1 MLRTARC
8 LFLPLASVLLLTA
21 CGSESADSGQPHKQP
36 AVVGFSDNE
45 LLPSTAAENN
55 IEQGANQALRQP
67 EIASDSS
74 RLQPASGWNY
84 SQQAVAAA
92 NPLAAET
99 GQALLAAGGNAL
111 DAAIAA
117 QLVLNLVE
125 PQSSG
130 IGGGAFLLSWKDGE
144 LIAWDGRE
152 TAPAAATPNLLLDEQ
167 GQSLPFMA
175 AVTSSRSVGVP
186 GLLKMLEAAHKK
198 QGQLPWQALF
208 EPAIKLAK
216 EGFAISPRLHL
227 LLEKDPVLRNN
238 PAARAYYY
246 QPDGKALPVGHLLK
260 NPAMAV
266 ILKRIA
272 SEGAEAFYQGT
283 IAQSLVAAVNATE
296 QLATNITTTDLT
308 HYQPLAREA
317 LCGEWKI
324 YRVCGFPPPSSGQLA
339 IMQILGM
346 LEQLEVKQSVAL
358 TQEKFYTAQ
367 GLHQYLAASNL
378 AFADR
383 ALYLADPEFVEAP
396 ANNWLSLIHPAYL
409 QERANE
415 IGEGYL
421 GFAKA
426 GQPEKFESSYAL
438 QPEQPEYGT
447 SHLSVIDAQGNGIA
461 MTSSIEQAFGS
472 RILVDGGTGLAGGF
486 FLNNQLTDFA
496 FQPQDAAGKWV
507 ANRVEAG
514 KRPRSSMSPT
524 LVFSAHAN
532 ELVASLGSPG
542 GAAII
547 HFTAKTLLAS
557 LGWQLSPQKA
567 IELPNI
573 ANFNTP
579 ANLLEAGAFS
589 SEIKTGLEKRGYQL
603 QESDLTSGIQMLLV
617 TPKGILGGADPRRE
631 GWVSGE

>member
-8 LFLPLASVLLLTA
+8 LFLPLASVLLLMA
-21 CGSESADSGQPHKQP
+21 CGSESSEPKDLSQQP
-36 AVVGFSDNE
+36 A
-45 LLPSTAAENN
+45 AAQASNA
-55 IEQGANQALRQP
+55 EQQP
-67 EIASDSS
+67 EIASGFQA
-74 RLQPASGWNY
+74 RPGWTY
-84 SQQAVAAA
+84 SKQAVAAA

-99 GQALLAAGGNAL
+99 GQAILAAGGNAL

-130 IGGGAFLLSWKDGE
+130 IGGGAFLLSWQDKK

-152 TAPAAATPNLLLDEQ
+152 TAPASATPNLFLDEE
-167 GQSLPFMA
+167 GKALPFMT
-175 AVTSSRSVGVP
+175 AVTSGKSVGVP
-186 GLLKMLEAAHKK
+186 GLLKMLQAAHKT

-208 EPAIKLAK
+208 QPAIQLAE

-227 LLEKDPVLRNN
+227 LLEKDPALRNN

-246 QPDGKALPVGHLLK
+246 QADGSALPVGYQLK

-266 ILKRIA
+266 ILKRL
-272 SEGAEAFYQGT
+272 SQQGADAFYSGV
-283 IAQSLVAAVNATE
+283 IAESIIKAVNEAPNLPG
-296 QLATNITTTDLT
+296 QMKLSDLT

-317 LCGEWKI
+317 LCGDWQN
-324 YRVCGFPPPSSGQLA
+324 YRVCGFPAPSSGQLA
-339 IMQILGM
+339 LMQILGT
-346 LEQLEVKQSVAL
+346 LEQLEDSASF
-358 TQEKFYTAQ
+358 TQESFYTPE

-383 ALYLADPEFVEAP
+383 ALYVADPDFVEVP
-396 ANNWLSLIHPAYL
+396 ANNWLSLINPDYL
-409 QERANE
+409 QKRSKE
-415 IGEGYL
+415 IGDNYQGP
-421 GFAKA
+421 AKA
-426 GQPEKFESSYAL
+426 GQPEAFKSSYAL

-461 MTSSIEQAFGS
+461 MTSSIEQAFGA

-496 FQPQDAAGKWV
+496 FQPQDKAGKWV

-524 LVFSAHAN
+524 LVFSAHAD

-547 HFTAKTLLAS
+547 HFTAKTLLGS
-557 LGWQLSPQKA
+557 LGWQLAPQKA

-573 ANFNTP
+573 ANFNSP
-579 ANLLEAGAFS
+579 ANLLETGGFS
-589 SEIKTGLEKRGYQL
+589 PATKAGLEKLGYQL
-603 QESDLTSGIQMLLV
+603 EERDLTSGIQMLLV
-617 TPKGILGGADPRRE
+617 TPQGILGGADPRRE
-631 GWVSGE
+631 GWVAGE

>member
-8 LFLPLASVLLLTA
+8 LFLPLASVLLLMA
-21 CGSESADSGQPHKQP
+21 CGSESSEPKDLSQQP
-36 AVVGFSDNE
+36 A
-45 LLPSTAAENN
+45 AAQASNA
-55 IEQGANQALRQP
+55 EQQP
-67 EIASDSS
+67 EIASG
-74 RLQPASGWNY
+74 LQARPGWTY
-84 SQQAVAAA
+84 SKQAVAAA

-99 GQALLAAGGNAL
+99 GQAILAAGGNAL

-130 IGGGAFLLSWKDGE
+130 IGGGAFLLSWQDKK

-152 TAPAAATPNLLLDEQ
+152 TAPASATPNLFLDEE
-167 GQSLPFMA
+167 GKALPFMT
-175 AVTSSRSVGVP
+175 AVTSGKSVGVP
-186 GLLKMLEAAHKK
+186 GLLKMLQAAHKT

-208 EPAIKLAK
+208 QPAIQLAE

-227 LLEKDPVLRNN
+227 LLEKDPALRNN

-246 QPDGKALPVGHLLK
+246 QADGSALPVGYQLK

-266 ILKRIA
+266 ILKRL
-272 SEGAEAFYQGT
+272 SQQGADAFYSGV
-283 IAQSLVAAVNATE
+283 IAESIIKAVNEAPNLPG
-296 QLATNITTTDLT
+296 QMKLSDLT

-317 LCGEWKI
+317 LCGDWQN
-324 YRVCGFPPPSSGQLA
+324 YRVCGFPAPSSGQLA
-339 IMQILGM
+339 LMQILGT
-346 LEQLEVKQSVAL
+346 LEQLEDSASF
-358 TQEKFYTAQ
+358 TQESFYTPE

-383 ALYLADPEFVEAP
+383 ALYVADPDFVEVP
-396 ANNWLSLIHPAYL
+396 ANNWLSLINPDYL
-409 QERANE
+409 QKRSKE
-415 IGEGYL
+415 IGDNYQGP
-421 GFAKA
+421 AKA
-426 GQPEKFESSYAL
+426 GQPEAFKSSYAL

-461 MTSSIEQAFGS
+461 MTSSIEQAFGA

-496 FQPQDAAGKWV
+496 FQPQDKAGKWV

-524 LVFSAHAN
+524 LVFSAHAD

-547 HFTAKTLLAS
+547 HFTAKTLLGS
-557 LGWQLSPQKA
+557 LGWQLAPQKA

-573 ANFNTP
+573 ANFNSP
-579 ANLLEAGAFS
+579 ANLLETGGFS
-589 SEIKTGLEKRGYQL
+589 PATKAGLEKLGYQL
-603 QESDLTSGIQMLLV
+603 EERDLTSGIQMLLV
-617 TPKGILGGADPRRE
+617 TPQGILGGADPRRE
-631 GWVSGE
+631 GWVAGE

>member
-8 LFLPLASVLLLTA
+8 LLLPLSAALFLAACSSESTDTTKADKQLASVQT
-21 CGSESADSGQPHKQP
+21 PK
-36 AVVGFSDNE
+36 
-45 LLPSTAAENN
+45 AE
-55 IEQGANQALRQP
+55 QQP
-67 EIASDSS
+67 EIASGFQS
-74 RLQPASGWNY
+74 RTGWTY
-84 SQQAVAAA
+84 QKQAVAAA
-92 NPLAAET
+92 NPLAAEV
-99 GQALLAAGGNAL
+99 GQSILAAGGNAL
-111 DAAIAA
+111 DAAIAT

-130 IGGGAFLLSWKDGE
+130 IGGGAFLLSWQDSE

-152 TAPAAATPNLLLDEQ
+152 TAPAAATPNLFLDEK
-167 GQSLPFMA
+167 GKPLPFMT
-175 AVTSSRSVGVP
+175 AVTSGKSVGVP
-186 GLLKMLEAAHKK
+186 GLLKMLQAAHKTH
-198 QGQLPWQALF
+198 GQLPWAALF
-208 EPAIKLAK
+208 KPAIQLAK
-216 EGFAISPRLHL
+216 EGFEISPRLHL
-227 LLEKDPVLRNN
+227 LLDKDPELRNN

-246 QPDGKALPVGHLLK
+246 QPNGKALPVGYLLK
-260 NPAMAV
+260 NPAMAA
-266 ILKRIA
+266 IL
-272 SEGAEAFYQGT
+272 SQVAEKGTDAFYHGA
-283 IAQSLVAAVNATE
+283 IAENIVAAVNETSRLPGKMNTAD
-296 QLATNITTTDLT
+296 LANYL
-308 HYQPLAREA
+308 PLAREA
-317 LCGEWKI
+317 LCGGWQN

-346 LEQLEVKQSVAL
+346 LEHLENSASHSQ
-358 TQEKFYTAQ
+358 TTFYTAE
-367 GLHQYLAASNL
+367 GLHQYLAASSL

-383 ALYLADPEFVEAP
+383 ALYVADPEFVEAP
-396 ANNWLSLIHPAYL
+396 ANNWLSLLNPAYL
-409 QERANE
+409 QERAKK
-415 IGEGYL
+415 IGNGYQGL
-421 GFAKA
+421 AQAGKPENFA
-426 GQPEKFESSYAL
+426 SSYVL

-496 FQPQDAAGKWV
+496 FQPQDAEGNLV

-524 LVFSAHAN
+524 LVFSEPAN

-557 LGWQLSPQKA
+557 LGWQLAPQEA

-573 ANFNTP
+573 ASFNST
-579 ANLLEAGAFS
+579 ANLLETKGFS
-589 SEIKTGLEKRGYQL
+589 PAMTKGLEERGYQL
-603 QESDLTSGIQMLLV
+603 QERDLTSGIQMLLV

-631 GWVSGE
+631 GWVAGE

>member
-21 CGSESADSGQPHKQP
+21 CGSESSEPKELSQQP
-36 AVVGFSDNE
+36 A
-45 LLPSTAAENN
+45 AAQASNA
-55 IEQGANQALRQP
+55 EQQP
-67 EIASDSS
+67 EIASG
-74 RLQPASGWNY
+74 LQAWPGWTY
-84 SQQAVAAA
+84 SKQAVAAA

-99 GQALLAAGGNAL
+99 GQAILAAGGNAL

-130 IGGGAFLLSWKDGE
+130 IGGGAFLLSWQDQK

-152 TAPAAATPNLLLDEQ
+152 TAPASATPKLFLDEQ
-167 GQSLPFMA
+167 GNALPFMT
-175 AVTSSRSVGVP
+175 AVTSGLSVGVP
-186 GLLKMLEAAHKK
+186 GLLKMLQAAHKT

-208 EPAIKLAK
+208 QPAIQLAE

-227 LLEKDPVLRNN
+227 LLEKDPALRNN

-246 QPDGKALPVGHLLK
+246 QADGSALPVGYQLK
-260 NPAMAV
+260 NPAMVA
-266 ILKRIA
+266 ILKRLA
-272 SEGAEAFYQGT
+272 QEGAGVFYSGV
-283 IAQSLVAAVNATE
+283 IAESIIKAVNEAPNLPG
-296 QLATNITTTDLT
+296 QMKLSDLT

-317 LCGEWKI
+317 LCGDWQN
-324 YRVCGFPPPSSGQLA
+324 YRVCGFPAPSSGQLA
-339 IMQILGM
+339 LMQILGT
-346 LEQLEVKQSVAL
+346 LEQLEDSASF
-358 TQEKFYTAQ
+358 TQESFYTPE

-383 ALYLADPEFVEAP
+383 ALYVADPDFVEAP

-409 QERANE
+409 KERAAE
-415 IGEGYL
+415 IGSGYQ
-421 GFAKA
+421 GPAKA
-426 GQPEKFESSYAL
+426 GQPQKFESSYAL

-496 FQPQDAAGKWV
+496 FQPQDKAGKWV

-524 LVFSAHAN
+524 LVFSAHAD

-547 HFTAKTLLAS
+547 HFTAKTLLGS
-557 LGWQLSPQKA
+557 LGWQLAPQKA

-573 ANFNTP
+573 ANFNSP
-579 ANLLEAGAFS
+579 ANLLETGGFS
-589 SEIKTGLEKRGYQL
+589 PATKVGLEKLGYQL
-603 QESDLTSGIQMLLV
+603 EERDLTSGIQMLLV
-617 TPKGILGGADPRRE
+617 TPQGILGGADPRRE
-631 GWVSGE
+631 GWVAGE